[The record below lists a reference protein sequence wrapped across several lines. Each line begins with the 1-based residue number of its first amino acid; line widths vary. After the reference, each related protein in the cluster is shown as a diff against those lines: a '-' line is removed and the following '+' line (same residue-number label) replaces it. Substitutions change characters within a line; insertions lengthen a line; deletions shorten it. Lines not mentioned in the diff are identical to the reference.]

1 MKKLSAAV
9 GTYQQGNETKTR
21 WASVGVLG
29 MNSNG
34 KEYVLLDPGVST
46 AGLLV
51 LQNNE
56 AIKQGKSP
64 SDMLMTGVFEEQQN
78 NNPTQNNNHQ
88 NNQNQ
93 NNNQGFQNHPQ
104 GVNSSQLNSW
114 K

>member
-21 WASVGVLG
+21 WAPVGVLG
-29 MNSNG
+29 VNNNG

-78 NNPTQNNNHQ
+78 NNPNNTQQ
-88 NNQNQ
+88 NNQ

-104 GVNSSQLNSW
+104 GVNNNQNSW